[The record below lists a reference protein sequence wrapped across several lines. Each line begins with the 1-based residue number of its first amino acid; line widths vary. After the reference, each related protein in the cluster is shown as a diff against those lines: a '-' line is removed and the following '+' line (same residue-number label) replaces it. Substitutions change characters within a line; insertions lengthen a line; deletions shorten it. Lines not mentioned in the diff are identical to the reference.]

1 MALLWDIIGMP
12 LRIIYAY
19 PCELFLVVMLIA
31 IIMIVRYTSMG
42 NTNKQK
48 YKHKKNNSYYALQI
62 VDPFTQKKEGFSPQ
76 YEKELGLFKSMNFD
90 EQQQYLN
97 LSREQKLAKYGSE
110 IM

>member
-12 LRIIYAY
+12 LRIVYTY
-19 PCELFLVVMLIA
+19 PCELFLMAMLIA
-31 IIMIVRYTSMG
+31 IIMIVRYTIMD
-42 NTNKQK
+42 NTKRRK
-48 YKHKKNNSYYALQI
+48 YNHKKNNSNYGLQI